1 MNTHHRTSHNT
12 FIRDIFTT
20 RILKSLAALAAS
32 MLFSTAANATGV
44 ELIALVVPA
53 NADANRLHSPE
64 QSLATINVQSSF
76 DAGTHRQ
83 LAMVARY
90 PNNSD
95 ARRQRLHGAV
105 SVEFEIDRQGVLQ
118 DAGIAQ
124 SSRSRILDAAA
135 LKSVHWA
142 KYQAIP
148 AELAPGETGRRY
160 RVTFD
165 YRFNPQD

>member
-1 MNTHHRTSHNT
+1 MNTSHRTTHNT

-20 RILKSLAALAAS
+20 RILKSVAALAAS
-32 MLFSTAANATGV
+32 VLLSTGAMATGV

-64 QSLATINVQSSF
+64 QSLATINVQSGF
-76 DAGTHRQ
+76 DAGT
-83 LAMVARY
+83 
-90 PNNSD
+90 
-95 ARRQRLHGAV
+95 RRQRLHGTVA
-105 SVEFEIDRQGVLQ
+105 VEFEIDRQGLLQ

-165 YRFNPQD
+165 YRFNPND